1 MHCVRKITEDIRLV
15 GASDRRLA
23 LFENLY
29 PIPDGVSYNAYV
41 VRDEKNVL
49 IDTTDK
55 SVVEQ
60 FKENVA
66 YALDGEALDFIIVN
80 HMEPDHSATLEEIAK
95 TYPQAKIVCN
105 AKICQM
111 IKNYF
116 AMDIEGRTVIVKEGD
131 VLETGRHKFTFV
143 MAPMVHW
150 PEVMVTY
157 DLFDKTLY
165 SADAFGSFGALGA
178 ALYADEVDYDRDQID
193 DARR

>member
-41 VRDEKNVL
+41 VKDEKNVL

-95 TYPQAKIVCN
+95 A
-105 AKICQM
+105 
-111 IKNYF
+111 
-116 AMDIEGRTVIVKEGD
+116 
-131 VLETGRHKFTFV
+131 
-143 MAPMVHW
+143 
-150 PEVMVTY
+150 
-157 DLFDKTLY
+157 
-165 SADAFGSFGALGA
+165 
-178 ALYADEVDYDRDQID
+178 
-193 DARR
+193 